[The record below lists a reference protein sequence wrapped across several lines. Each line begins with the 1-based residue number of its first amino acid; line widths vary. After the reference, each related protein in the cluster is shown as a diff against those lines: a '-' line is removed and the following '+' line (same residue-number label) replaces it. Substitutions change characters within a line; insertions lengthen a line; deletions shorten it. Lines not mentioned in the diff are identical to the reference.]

1 MGLLLTGLLLMACA
15 PSLGTAVPT
24 TVPNDGGA
32 LSVAVTPKA
41 IDIPAIN
48 AFGKDVV
55 PLTVDANNVL
65 ETPDVHTPQVAGWY
79 TGGAVP
85 GDPGT
90 SVIVAHVDGFGKR
103 GLFYDLSKVKIG
115 DTVSVDRTDKK
126 TAVFTVTK
134 VAKYDK
140 TEFPTDTFYSNPP
153 GAELHLATCG
163 GRYDA
168 KAHRYLDQW
177 LVWSALTSIKPTS

>member
-1 MGLLLTGLLLMACA
+1 MACA
-15 PSLGTAVPT
+15 SSPGTPAPAT
-24 TVPNDGGA
+24 PPEGA
-32 LSVAVTPKA
+32 LTVAVSPTA
-41 IDIPAIN
+41 IDIPGIN
-48 AFGKDVV
+48 VFGNSIV
-55 PLTVDANNVL
+55 PLSVDADNTL

-79 TGGAVP
+79 TGAAVP

-103 GLFYDLSKVKIG
+103 GLFYDLSKVKVG
-115 DTVSVDRTDKK
+115 DTVSVDRSDKK
-126 TAVFTVTK
+126 AAVFTVTK

-140 TEFPTDTFYSNPP
+140 TEFPTTLFYSNQS

-177 LVWSALTSIKPTS
+177 LVWSTLTSLKPIS